1 MNTSRNQNN
10 VTSNLVSFA
19 GTVLAASYLPVFI
32 YPTDQREQGT
42 VTLSNG
48 LTVDAKYYNSTT
60 VELNAPIIGKSFWKL
75 VFQYIK
81 SLISSFTR
89 KQKLKEIRAEFNEFI
104 AKSKKNFECYKKL
117 HESALEDMVNDI
129 DIINRQKTLM
139 KDYLLQK
146 LFKKLQEMGIETSFS
161 DFTVEHIDL
170 RDFPINDNFD
180 LVKCENLSS
189 INEAK
194 SSLDYIISFV
204 NKINPYYYLFSRF
217 YNTWEINEIEN
228 RLKELE
234 KKESYNTTLMNS
246 DMALL
251 GELECALRN
260 ISCIYKDVMDT
271 LMPIM
276 EKLLAEGEN
285 QVSDLM
291 WRALNYLHDF
301 WDNLFA
307 YRKDGEYAISNCAAE
322 QAIRPQTVQRKNSLF
337 YCSTKGAV
345 NSAIYNTFIETC
357 KQAGI
362 SFREYF
368 RRVILE
374 LKHGRTDYANLLP
387 MTIGLKRY

>member
-276 EKLLAEGEN
+276 EKLLA
-285 QVSDLM
+285 DLTFKYNNDLSVM
-291 WRALNYLHDF
+291 PRH
-301 WDNLFA
+301 
-307 YRKDGEYAISNCAAE
+307 KEE
-322 QAIRPQTVQRKNSLF
+322 AIRKIKDILKDFSEVVIIPQK
-337 YCSTKGAV
+337 STIIKMEKDVV
-345 NSAIYNTFIETC
+345 NFSNKLSEKHYALKVEML
-357 KQAGI
+357 KAAG
-362 SFREYF
+362 
-368 RRVILE
+368 
-374 LKHGRTDYANLLP
+374 
-387 MTIGLKRY
+387 